1 MIRWAPLRHSTAILL
16 AGAILSAASGLRAQP
31 AADPAG
37 GGDAE
42 VGLVRAALLVRML
55 GGDPVVR
62 LEQSSFPADLAEP
75 IRLDEAVAFALKNNF
90 EIRASGAKK
99 EAAAWDLAGAYA
111 GYLPTLTITRSN
123 GMETSAPAAYYVGN
137 DRVES
142 STHHRRDKQLSVR
155 QPIVDVSLISDVL
168 LRYRSKDAANAE
180 ELGTRERIAMQT
192 ISAYF
197 KLVQA
202 RLSMRFAKEYKDQL
216 DKLNGLMGA
225 RVEGGGAPR
234 SDMDRIRARSV
245 SAQSAI
251 IETASEFEASLTEFR
266 RLTGVTPLQF
276 QLPAS
281 LVPNPPASVEAALG
295 EAARANPDYLLSRH
309 QMEVQEMESYKSYSR
324 LLPKIS
330 FEYTNSRSWN
340 ASGAALGGGSANTG
354 TIFPFQNETRAMVVA
369 TWSISGG
376 TEVTQGLAAAAK
388 AREADYRSRDTRA
401 KLEESVRVAY
411 NALSAARGRVPVLEE
426 AVESNL
432 KVATAFEEQYLNASR
447 PLFDLLD
454 AYERQYMARQELT
467 RVLIAEAQAGH
478 QLRKLMGQLVAG
490 LLETEIRAKPVSA
503 R

>member
-1 MIRWAPLRHSTAILL
+1 MSFEHTGGRSLIRWAPLRHSTAILL

-340 ASGAALGGGSANTG
+340 ASGAALGGTH
-354 TIFPFQNETRAMVVA
+354 
-369 TWSISGG
+369 
-376 TEVTQGLAAAAK
+376 
-388 AREADYRSRDTRA
+388 RSTA
-401 KLEESVRVAY
+401 
-411 NALSAARGRVPVLEE
+411 GR
-426 AVESNL
+426 
-432 KVATAFEEQYLNASR
+432 
-447 PLFDLLD
+447 
-454 AYERQYMARQELT
+454 
-467 RVLIAEAQAGH
+467 
-478 QLRKLMGQLVAG
+478 
-490 LLETEIRAKPVSA
+490 
-503 R
+503 